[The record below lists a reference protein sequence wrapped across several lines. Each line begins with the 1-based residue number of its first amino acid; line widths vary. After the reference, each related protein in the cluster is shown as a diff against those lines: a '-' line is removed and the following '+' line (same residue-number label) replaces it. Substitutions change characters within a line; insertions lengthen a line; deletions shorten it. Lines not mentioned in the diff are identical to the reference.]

1 MFLLSI
7 TQALVCFYTNN
18 TVYLDVQTR
27 SLIFK
32 AWPRTDQSTEM
43 NVCKQLSGDLYKLS
57 IQTGSF
63 TYTLSQPQIYNL
75 NSPIDVII
83 PCGDQIN
90 NCASAF
96 KAKSAIYIIKF
107 QNANFIINE
116 AAQNLRRVDFNRKN
130 CVQNPKLLYGQ
141 NVQLA
146 PGVLSNVFKF
156 SGTPTQICKYPLDSQ
171 TTMNSNDST
180 KKTAVVKF
188 YAFPDYSMESQ
199 QFREPLSE
207 LIQQAAYPCVMMPSS
222 DLKQWCDNMIKNLA
236 TQSFGYNQVQ
246 YFVPGKIPNRDG
258 SITRDYNYSISYETN
273 EVVNTLHESFDCYSG
288 QNIMLYANTLLLTN
302 IMNPQIN
309 YCNTTMSSFLGFNYD
324 KMVTRIIF
332 QENEDF
338 RIGQVFIL
346 DFITRSQV
354 LNSSAEWLDCDIS
367 TNVSYCKEVL
377 SQQSIISKYQLSAQQ
392 LFYNKDLLLKIL
404 PLSPELSISCLQE
417 AFAQISDSQACV
429 NINNIC
435 YNATSNQQYTFSFSN
450 SSDYVLNISTQAV
463 FPNSES
469 KYCVNGVFSR
479 KLAGEITGGVR
490 GGFSYAFAYPKNIAY
505 EKSAQVVRTRTLY
518 VTYKNEIAYDIF
530 QLFINFVQL
539 HYKLLFQQLIQLNNS
554 QIIVVQFI
562 T

>member
-63 TYTLSQPQIYNL
+63 TYTLSQPQIYNV

-96 KAKSAIYIIKF
+96 KAKSAIYIMEF

-171 TTMNSNDST
+171 TTVNSNDST

-188 YAFPDYSMESQ
+188 YAFPDYLMESQ
-199 QFREPLSE
+199 QYREPLSE

-222 DLKQWCDNMIKNLA
+222 DLQQWCDNMIKNLA

-309 YCNTTMSSFLGFNYD
+309 NCNTTMSSFLGFNYD

-377 SQQSIISKYQLSAQQ
+377 SQQSIISKYQLSAYQ

-404 PLSPELSISCLQE
+404 PLQPELSISCLQE

-429 NINNIC
+429 TINNIC
-435 YNATSNQQYTFSFSN
+435 YNATSNQQYKFSFSN
-450 SSDYVLNISTQAV
+450 SSDYILNISTQAV

-469 KYCVNGVFSR
+469 KYCVNGAFSR
-479 KLAGEITGGVR
+479 KLAGEITGGVVHI
-490 GGFSYAFAYPKNIAY
+490 GSDLVPIGSSTDQTQILAVNNIQWILLGIA
-505 EKSAQVVRTRTLY
+505 VVMGIL
-518 VTYKNEIAYDIF
+518 VTVGIF
-530 QLFINFVQL
+530 KPLV
-539 HYKLLFQQLIQLNNS
+539 
-554 QIIVVQFI
+554 
-562 T
+562 